1 MFNPQKIRPPL
12 VVLILYVIAMAFHF
26 IFKFERIVPPA
37 YLGLGAIIF
46 LAGLGI
52 MLWAHQ
58 LFTKHKTSVRHDQ
71 TPIVFVLEGPYRFT
85 RNPMY
90 VGGLIMFLG
99 IAVMAGTWPF
109 LAVPVV
115 MLIILDKVF
124 IPWEERTMTEL
135 FKDEYRAY
143 LIRTRRWI

>member
-1 MFNPQKIRPPL
+1 
-12 VVLILYVIAMAFHF
+12 
-26 IFKFERIVPPA
+26 
-37 YLGLGAIIF
+37 
-46 LAGLGI
+46 